1 MYKELIISIV
11 ILVLIFSLDY
21 FTQKYTDNAVKEIS
35 DEVSKIQEEIK
46 KEEIDNEKAKKD
58 INRIYE
64 KWLKKHDTLAYF
76 IEHNELEKV
85 ETEFTAGKSY
95 IESKQYY
102 DALCDL
108 EKTVF
113 ILEHINEKYSFN
125 LENIFW
131 V

>member
-125 LENIFW
+125 LENIF
-131 V
+131 

>member
-21 FTQKYTDNAVKEIS
+21 FTQKYTDDAVKEIS

-125 LENIFW
+125 LENIF
-131 V
+131 

>member
-46 KEEIDNEKAKKD
+46 KEEIDNEKGKKD

-125 LENIFW
+125 LENIF
-131 V
+131 